1 MVEIPMGVAIRD
13 CSTEAIVGYCKN
25 ILSPLGQA
33 ALRQYLE
40 WNPDY
45 EVVGIQCTLTQAAE
59 VWVDG
64 NLIWDD
70 GRADYPLWE
79 TLIDVQTR

>member
-1 MVEIPMGVAIRD
+1 MLVS
-13 CSTEAIVGYCKN
+13 STEAIVGYCKN
-25 ILSPLGQA
+25 ILSLPGQA

-45 EVVGIQCTLTQAAE
+45 EMVRMQSTFTQAAK

-64 NLIWDD
+64 HLIWDD
-70 GRADYPLWE
+70 GSIDYPLWE

>member
-1 MVEIPMGVAIRD
+1 MIVNN
-13 CSTEAIVGYCKN
+13 TEAIIGYCKN
-25 ILSPLGQA
+25 ILSPLGQL

-45 EVVGIQCTLTQAAE
+45 DRVRMQGTFTRPSK

-64 NLIWDD
+64 NLVWDD
-70 GRADYPLWE
+70 GRCDFPLWE
-79 TLIDVQTR
+79 TLIDVSTR